1 MSFIHLRVHSEY
13 SIVDSTI
20 RINDLIARA
29 VEFNMPAVALTDFQN
44 MFGSIKFYKA
54 CLKAGIKPI
63 IGTEICVENSST
75 PTQPYTLILLAKN
88 EIGYRAMCKL
98 LTKAHSQSTPTG
110 PDEIY
115 MPVKPG
121 WMTPQTCDGIIA
133 LSGGLSGQIGQAL
146 VSDKID
152 QARQLLEQY
161 QNIFQEGFYL
171 EISSLGEP
179 REDLYFDRV
188 LDLAQAANAPVV
200 ATHQPCFLEPD
211 GFDTHELKVCIQTKR
226 SLSDMNRQSRFFAS
240 QFLKSPAQ
248 MEEQFRDVPGAL
260 DNTWEIAQ
268 RCNVQID
275 INATHMPDY
284 PDEIKEDSID
294 EHLRSLSFTGLRER
308 LGGDIDEPY
317 RLRLETELE
326 IIFKTEFAGYFLI
339 VADIIGWSKREG
351 IAVGPGRGSGAGS
364 LVAYAL
370 QITAVDPIRHDLL
383 FERFLNLE
391 RVSPP
396 DFDIDFCVIDRER
409 VIGYVAQRYGV
420 ERVAQIC
427 TYNTMAAKAAVRFV
441 GRAIRPDYLFYDV
454 VARLIPD
461 DLNITLS
468 SALKKSSELRQRYE
482 NESRVKEL
490 IDKAMELEGGVLNVG
505 KHPAGLV
512 IAPTEITD
520 FTACF
525 TDSESGGE
533 VTHYDKNDL
542 ESIGLVK
549 FDFLGLK
556 TLTIIDQTIKT
567 LADKQVSDAP
577 SSDEAIPDYD
587 PKTYE
592 TIRSGYTVGIFQ
604 LESKGMQRLI
614 HEMQPSEFNDLVALL
629 ALFRP
634 GPLQNKM
641 DEIYVENKEKGEF
654 ELINEEIRNI
664 LKKSHGVILYQEQVM
679 MIAQVMSGYTLGEA
693 DILRWAMGKKV
704 KKEMESQRV
713 RFVDGAVEKGYS
725 KTDATRVYDL
735 IESFGGYGFNKSH
748 SVAYALLAY
757 RTAYLKTY
765 FRADFLSTCMTID
778 TNISNIAKIYSEAR
792 KLGIQFHLPDINQ
805 SDYGFRALDDHN
817 ILWGL
822 GALRKIGAPVVNAI
836 VSARQKKGF
845 FFSLGD
851 FCQRVDLRIVGK
863 AACNSLILSGAFDS
877 FNDNRAQLQVDLD
890 YHIKRA
896 LEKEADATA
905 GQRSIFDDQEQAAEM
920 EPAER
925 VNPWRLDKKLKHEHE
940 MMGLY
945 VSGHPVELYARE
957 MSSVNHLTLVSKLTN
972 GHAGAPESSVVFG
985 WVTNLQRTTARR
997 GHDYNLHFELLDSSG
1012 EISVTV
1018 YWEAVSNNQSEI
1030 RDNRPIVVVGALF
1043 EDKDGLPPRF
1053 NAQAYYDM
1061 QWLRKSPAA
1070 KLIIEL
1076 RHGSFEAE
1084 AIEQARR
1091 ALDRHE
1097 RGAQAIEFRYRS
1109 EAGHQVRLHPGHDW
1123 RVQISEELLQDL
1135 QAHLGEEAVTPDYSN
1150 VKIPS

>member
-1 MSFIHLRVHSEY
+1 MSFVHLRVHSEY

-20 RINDLIARA
+20 RINDLVARA

-44 MFGSIKFYKA
+44 VFGAIKFYKA
-54 CLKAGIKPI
+54 CLQAGVKPI
-63 IGTEICVENSST
+63 IGTEIRVENANT
-75 PTQPYTLILLAKN
+75 PAHPYTLILLAKN
-88 EIGYRAMCKL
+88 ETGYQAMCKL
-98 LTKAHSQSTPTG
+98 LTKAHSESTPAG
-110 PDEIY
+110 PDDMY
-115 MPVKPG
+115 LPVKQS
-121 WMTPQTCDGIIA
+121 WMTPQACDGIIA
-133 LSGGLSGQIGQAL
+133 LSGGISGQIGQAL
-146 VSDKID
+146 VSDKIKL
-152 QARQLLEQY
+152 AGQLLEQY
-161 QNIFQEGFYL
+161 QDTFREGFYL
-171 EISSLGEP
+171 EVSSLGDSLEN
-179 REDLYFDRV
+179 LYFDRV
-188 LDLAQAANAPVV
+188 LDLAEAANAPVV
-200 ATHQPCFLEPD
+200 ATHQACFLEPD
-211 GFDTHELKVCIQTKR
+211 GFDAHELKICIQTKR
-226 SLSDMNRQSRFFAS
+226 SLSDMNRKSRFFAS
-240 QFLKSPAQ
+240 QFLKSPED
-248 MEEQFRDVPGAL
+248 MVLQFENVPGAI

-268 RCNVQID
+268 RCNLQID

-284 PDEIKEDSID
+284 PDEIKADSID
-294 EHLRSLSFTGLRER
+294 DHLRNLSFTGLRER
-308 LGGDIDEPY
+308 LGGEIDGLY
-317 RLRLETELE
+317 RQRLETELD
-326 IIFKTEFAGYFLI
+326 IIVKTQFSGYFLI

-420 ERVAQIC
+420 DRVAQIC

-441 GRAIRPDYLFYDV
+441 GRAIRPDYLFYDA
-454 VARLIPD
+454 VARLVPD

-468 SALKKSSELRQRYE
+468 AALKKSSELRQRYE
-482 NESRVKEL
+482 NEPRVKEL

-525 TDSESGGE
+525 TDAESGGE

-567 LADKQVSDAP
+567 LAAKQASDAP
-577 SSDEAIPDYD
+577 SSDEAIPGYD

-614 HEMQPSEFNDLVALL
+614 HEMQPGEFNDLVALL

-641 DEIYVENKEKGEF
+641 DQIYVENKEKGEF
-654 ELINEEIRNI
+654 ELINEQIRDI
-664 LKKSHGVILYQEQVM
+664 LKQSHGVILYQEQVM
-679 MIAQVMSGYTLGEA
+679 KIAQVMSGYTLGEA

-713 RFVDGAVEKGYS
+713 RFVDGAVENGYS
-725 KTDATRVYDL
+725 KSDATRVYDL

-765 FRADFLSTCMTID
+765 FCTDFLSVCMTID
-778 TNISNIAKIYSEAR
+778 TNVSNVAKIYSEAR

-805 SDYGFRALDDHN
+805 SDYGFRALNDHN

-822 GALRKIGAPVVNAI
+822 GALRKIGAPVVSAI
-836 VSARQKKGF
+836 VGARQKGGA
-845 FFSLGD
+845 FSSLSD
-851 FCQRVDLRIVGK
+851 FCQRVDLKIVGK
-863 AACNSLILSGAFDS
+863 GACNSLILSGAFDS
-877 FNDNRAQLQVDLD
+877 FNDNRAQLQVDLE
-890 YHIKRA
+890 YQIKRA
-896 LEKEADATA
+896 IEKEADATA
-905 GQRSIFDDQEQAAEM
+905 GQGSIFDDQVQMAEM
-920 EPAER
+920 EQTEQ
-925 VNPWRLDKKLKHEHE
+925 VDPWRLDKKLKHEHD

-957 MSSVNHLTLVSKLTN
+957 MKSVNELTQVSKLTN
-972 GHAGAPESSVVFG
+972 GHAAESGSFVVFG

-997 GHDYNLHFELLDSSG
+997 GHDYNLHFELLDPSG

-1018 YWEAVSNNQSEI
+1018 YWEVVSSNQSEI
-1030 RDNRPIVVVGALF
+1030 KDNRPIILVGALF
-1043 EDKDGLPPRF
+1043 DDKDGLPARF
-1053 NAQAYYDM
+1053 NVQAYYDL
-1061 QWLRKSPAA
+1061 QWLRNSPAA

-1076 RHGSFEAE
+1076 RHGSLHAD

-1091 ALDRHE
+1091 ALDKHE

-1109 EAGHQVRLHPGHDW
+1109 VDGHQVKLNPGQDW

-1135 QAHLGEEAVTPDYSN
+1135 QAYLGEEAVMPDYSN
-1150 VKIPS
+1150 VQILP